1 MSQHENKS
9 GEDLKK
15 LSPISQH
22 ENKSDEDLSKID
34 NDISF
39 HRIMIFLILLVTI
52 IFYMIFI
59 NFDAQPFAA
68 SWGPVGDFF
77 GGILNPI
84 FALFAFYWITY
95 SVRLQIKE
103 LKETRAELKK
113 AAQAQEQSAKHQEE
127 IARLEGENVKLQEKN
142 LLTQIDMNEA
152 QQQQVSIQNFESLF
166 FQLLKTKTDITN
178 DILVGSKGSLD
189 RFATIRI
196 GSAAEKINEMVN
208 SNYKV
213 SGKESI
219 KDHLILFK
227 AHVPRSWEDFYTETF
242 LDYAG
247 SYFRISYQIVKL
259 IDDNE
264 VLKNL
269 EFLENKKYS
278 KKQKEY
284 FDIFRATFSQYE
296 LEAFFFNCLSKYG
309 NTKFKELLEKYGM
322 FEPLLNDIDRLN
334 ECIHP
339 LTNYAYRYDK
349 SIFEENKFWI
359 EYFEEIENLK
369 TVDFDKLLMEF
380 SFCFDEN
387 LILVESNINP
397 MSSACNQIKFLNV
410 MLNLNQN
417 ERFLFRNKLNNL
429 IIELEEECRNCVDQN
444 LINKLNVEINDL
456 KSIEYKD
463 EIQFILLNRINIVK
477 FKAFLDLGEK

>member
-9 GEDLKK
+9 DEDLKK

-34 NDISF
+34 DDIIF

-127 IARLEGENVKLQEKN
+127 IARLEGENIKLQEKN
-142 LLTQIDMNEA
+142 FTTQIDTNKA
-152 QQQQVSIQNFESLF
+152 QQQQIAIQNFESLF
-166 FQLLKTKTDITN
+166 FQLLKTKTDVTN
-178 DILVGSKGSLD
+178 DILVGSENSL
-189 RFATIRI
+189 RAHSYFKKEF
-196 GSAAEKINEMVN
+196 SESKILRMIQRNN
-208 SNYKV
+208 KIF
-213 SGKESI
+213 GKEVI

-227 AHVPRSWEDFYTETF
+227 TCVGSSWEDYYTDTF

-247 SYFRISYQIVKL
+247 SYFRLSYQIVKL
-259 IDDNE
+259 IDDNKIIQQLDFIE
-264 VLKNL
+264 SKG
-269 EFLENKKYS
+269 YS

-309 NTKFKELLEKYGM
+309 NTKFKKLLEKYGM
-322 FEPLLNDIDRLN
+322 FEPLLNDIDRTN

-369 TVDFDKLLMEF
+369 NIDFDKLISEF
-380 SFCFDEN
+380 VFCFDKN
-387 LILVESNINP
+387 LILVKDNINP
-397 MSSACNQIKFLNV
+397 MSSACNQMKFLNI

-417 ERFLFRNKLNNL
+417 ERFLFKSKLNNL

-444 LINKLNVEINDL
+444 LIDKLNVEINDL

-463 EIQFILLNRINIVK
+463 EIEFILLNRINIVK
-477 FKAFLDLGEK
+477 FKAF